1 MNNSF
6 KSQIAQ
12 PSNQVG
18 TTDDGQP
25 IYEVELGEEVTKAQ
39 AKKNTKRY
47 IDHLDQQIHEY
58 SVEGKDHSDLIDI
71 RKWLIKNN

>member
-1 MNNSF
+1 MTPHTNRRNKMNNSF
-6 KSQIAQ
+6 NSQIAQ

-39 AKKNTKRY
+39 AKKTQR
-47 IDHLDQQIHEY
+47 DT
-58 SVEGKDHSDLIDI
+58 
-71 RKWLIKNN
+71 